1 MKADFKGIF
10 KFRRNTESQ
19 RLAGRLSP
27 DGKTDASIV
36 YTSGTTSTAKP
47 VRLSHR
53 AILYNAADALTLLD
67 SRDRV
72 FNSLPL
78 YHTYGLTGG
87 MMGPLVQ
94 GVSVCMSCDTKRMI
108 QEMTLFKPQMIVA
121 VP

>member
-1 MKADFKGIF
+1 MILGENTSEGQTLREFLNSGETQKAKDWLEG
-10 KFRRNTESQ
+10 FR
-19 RLAGRLSP
+19 P

-72 FNSLPL
+72 F
-78 YHTYGLTGG
+78 
-87 MMGPLVQ
+87 
-94 GVSVCMSCDTKRMI
+94 
-108 QEMTLFKPQMIVA
+108 
-121 VP
+121 